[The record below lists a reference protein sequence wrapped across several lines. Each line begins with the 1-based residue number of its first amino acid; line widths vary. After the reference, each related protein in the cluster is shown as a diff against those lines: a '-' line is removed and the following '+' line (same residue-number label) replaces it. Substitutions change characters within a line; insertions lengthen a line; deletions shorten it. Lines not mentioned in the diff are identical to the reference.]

1 MLLAQDH
8 TGGGRLSQSN
18 RVAWREGMFLRP
30 HHFQAQ
36 DRHFTALLNMRL
48 NAAQPWNWGVTELV
62 IDEDLASIGKFAV
75 SRCSG
80 IMPDGTP
87 FSIPGSMP
95 PPEPIDIPADAR
107 DALVSLTIPAQQD
120 GALEFCEAREPR
132 AVDARFVVDEDDV
145 LDSFA
150 DERIVEQLEFGRP
163 NLRFGVSREQLYGR
177 ITLGLAR
184 IREVENKAVRFDGR
198 YIPPTLDIASSH
210 ALQGGLVDII
220 GRAEQRAGELALR
233 AVEATEGGAE
243 TFASFLLLQ
252 ALNRWIPHL
261 QHLEAM
267 PMIHPERLYQSL
279 GSFAGELATLIRSDR
294 KPPALPRYDHEN
306 PETCFSVVYSLLQ
319 SMLSAVFERSAVQLP
334 LKQVGPGAYAATITD
349 HSQFRTGYFFL
360 AVSALA
366 NVEEI
371 RAAFPSVVKIATLQ
385 KIQSMVDSSL
395 VGVPIRHT
403 PTPPPQIRVLP
414 GYVYFEL
421 DRGVPEWDE
430 FQSTPALCMHVA
442 GDWHDLKLELWCVKS
457 ERS

>member
-1 MLLAQDH
+1 M
-8 TGGGRLSQSN
+8 SESN

-30 HHFQAQ
+30 QHFQAQ
-36 DRHFTALLNMRL
+36 DRHFMAQLNMRM
-48 NAAQPWNWGVTELV
+48 NVAQPWNWGLTEIV
-62 IDEDLASIGKFAV
+62 VDEDLASIGKFGI

-80 IMPDGTP
+80 VMPDGTP
-87 FSIPGSMP
+87 FSIPGRMP
-95 PPEPIDIPADAR
+95 PPDPIDVPDDTR
-107 DALVSLTIPAQQD
+107 DAIVSLTLPAQQD
-120 GALEFCEAREPR
+120 GALEFAEAQTSR
-132 AVDARFVVDEDDV
+132 AIDARFVVEESEM

-150 DERIVEQLEFGRP
+150 DERVSEVLEIGRP
-163 NLRFGVSREQLYGR
+163 NLRFGVTREQLYGR

-184 IREVENKAVRFDGR
+184 IREVDNKALRFDGR
-198 YIPPTLDIASSH
+198 YIPPTLDIASTQ

-220 GRAEQRAGELALR
+220 GRAEQRAEELALR

-243 TFASFLLLQ
+243 TFSSFLLLQ

-261 QHLEAM
+261 QHLESM

-279 GSFAGELATLIRSDR
+279 GSFAGELATLVRSDR
-294 KPPALPRYDHEN
+294 KPPTLPRYDHEN
-306 PETCFSVVYSLLQ
+306 PETCFSVVFSLLQ
-319 SMLSAVFERSAVQLP
+319 SMLSAVFDRSAVQLP

-360 AVSALA
+360 AVSAQA

-371 RAAFPSVVKIATLQ
+371 RSAFPSVVKIATLQ
-385 KIQSMVDSSL
+385 KIQSVVDSSL
-395 VGVPIRHT
+395 VGVPIRHA

-430 FQSTPALCMHVA
+430 FQNSPALCMHVA
-442 GDWHDLKLELWCVKS
+442 GEWHELRLELWCVKS
-457 ERS
+457 DKSG